1 MKIDTKLLEK
11 VFLIFL
17 AILFIYYLFLASKT
31 NFLGEDESFYYYE
44 GQLFSQS
51 QYPTFLRLGTSNV
64 FAVFV
69 PLFYA
74 SLFSIFG
81 SSLVLAK
88 MISTLFG
95 FLTIIVV
102 YLIGKKINFYVGFFA
117 SGILLSMMLFT
128 NFMLIAYVDVPTAFF
143 SILIFYAAL
152 KMDSVKSAILTG
164 AILALSFYTKDSE
177 FFLAVVLILYSILI
191 YIKEKNVKYL
201 KLSLIAVMIS
211 IILFSPYVIKNIYY
225 YNYPNFL
232 AFNIIFNIFF
242 HIPSPHSVTQSFIQQ
257 ISSIS
262 DFAGALG
269 WIATIF
275 AIFGT
280 VYIILNPKRLE
291 HRITLL
297 SVLAILTFLSY
308 LTITMFVS
316 ESRYL
321 LIIFPQIAL
330 IGGYFMWALKEKNK
344 YTLLILIPIFLLG
357 VYSSI
362 IIADS
367 TSSSVRFPSNY
378 TDALKWIKTNTPKD
392 SIIFTT
398 YGGSVRYFAGRDIMW
413 SSMKEFPTLMTTQN
427 STYIYDTLK
436 KYNVSYILIWNQV
449 ISQDYIVPGSNIA
462 GLFTYNFL
470 NVVNSDSNHFSSAYQ
485 NQDDIIFKLL

>member
-51 QYPTFLRLGTSNV
+51 QYPAFLRLGTINV
-64 FAVFV
+64 FAVFI

-74 SLFSIFG
+74 SLFSLFG

-117 SGILLSMMLFT
+117 SGILLSMVLFT

-152 KMDSVKSAILTG
+152 KMDSVKKAIFTG

-191 YIKEKNVKYL
+191 YIKDKNVKYL
-201 KLSLIAVMIS
+201 KLSLIAVLIS

-242 HIPSPHSVTQSFIQQ
+242 HAPGPTSVTQSFVQQ
-257 ISSIS
+257 IASLS
-262 DFAGALG
+262 DFS
-269 WIATIF
+269 
-275 AIFGT
+275 GT
-280 VYIILNPKRLE
+280 DRK
-291 HRITLL
+291 
-297 SVLAILTFLSY
+297 SV
-308 LTITMFVS
+308 V
-316 ESRYL
+316 
-321 LIIFPQIAL
+321 
-330 IGGYFMWALKEKNK
+330 
-344 YTLLILIPIFLLG
+344 
-357 VYSSI
+357 
-362 IIADS
+362 
-367 TSSSVRFPSNY
+367 
-378 TDALKWIKTNTPKD
+378 
-392 SIIFTT
+392 
-398 YGGSVRYFAGRDIMW
+398 
-413 SSMKEFPTLMTTQN
+413 
-427 STYIYDTLK
+427 
-436 KYNVSYILIWNQV
+436 
-449 ISQDYIVPGSNIA
+449 
-462 GLFTYNFL
+462 
-470 NVVNSDSNHFSSAYQ
+470 
-485 NQDDIIFKLL
+485 